1 MMEARIAENKL
12 GVVFP
17 SGIIHR
23 ETSESFMALFD
34 AVMAAP
40 APVIAVSFSQVKSLL
55 SDGIRLLV
63 VINDTARKSG
73 KQFYIT
79 DLSREVKYTLQIT
92 NLLPTFAYVPTLSAI
107 MAQCEVKESDLKP
120 LEILTVQAVPDE
132 PIQPEG
138 AAPAHETEPATT
150 PEPASEPTQEPA
162 PSPAATPQATTE
174 AKPEAAPAATP
185 RPSALAADKPAAPT
199 PRAMPEI
206 KDTLA
211 NKRAHVTPPPPPL
224 QLSEKDVKR
233 IIKTHVPSRIALD
246 IVKIVLRLGN
256 DVFSF
261 DDVKKRLSANESELK
276 AHFKRL
282 VALGTLMPVGGGMY
296 NFGVSRPI
304 RREINALINAFDDRS
319 THSKVLKLFLDAE
332 HF

>member
-1 MMEARIAENKL
+1 
-12 GVVFP
+12 
-17 SGIIHR
+17 
-23 ETSESFMALFD
+23 
-34 AVMAAP
+34 
-40 APVIAVSFSQVKSLL
+40 
-55 SDGIRLLV
+55 
-63 VINDTARKSG
+63 
-73 KQFYIT
+73 
-79 DLSREVKYTLQIT
+79 
-92 NLLPTFAYVPTLSAI
+92 
-107 MAQCEVKESDLKP
+107 
-120 LEILTVQAVPDE
+120 
-132 PIQPEG
+132 
-138 AAPAHETEPATT
+138 
-150 PEPASEPTQEPA
+150 
-162 PSPAATPQATTE
+162 
-174 AKPEAAPAATP
+174 
-185 RPSALAADKPAAPT
+185 
-199 PRAMPEI
+199 MPEI